1 MMINDNTRKI
11 EEVNNNNEIIK
22 IKIKDCLDF
31 FLFAFKNQ
39 KCNIIVYLIFLL
51 ITAALTPIY
60 TYLWKEYIDYA
71 TIDFNFKNAII
82 FLVIYIGFK
91 IFVEI
96 FNYLYLRILDKIN
109 YTSWRVLDRTIN
121 EKSSNI
127 KYEFYEMPEIQ
138 SKINRAWNFSHGEYV
153 DLYQNMMYMIKI
165 IFEII
170 GIFIS
175 VFIINPILALICI
188 VTIIPAFIT
197 NFIKNKISVINNIKL
212 TNLYTELNYYKK
224 VLLKQDLIKELYL
237 NNSFTLFENKF
248 NNLKKIIFNKEL
260 SIERKKIKLEIIEF
274 LVRIFSL
281 CICLLLIGYFVS
293 IKLITFGSLS
303 IMFTLITTLIFNFTE
318 FIEIVGLFVVTMYSI
333 QQYNNLFEIDK
344 FNEKTVNKIGDFRK
358 ISFSNVSYRY
368 PLTNKYVIK
377 NLNLEIKRGQ
387 KIAIVGSNGSGKS
400 TFIKLL
406 LGLLSPSIG
415 EIYVDSYNLKNIVK
429 SDYWQN
435 FSMVF
440 QDYCKYKETLKY
452 NVGIGNN
459 SNITND
465 KVILECLILAD
476 FIKKIDLDTIL
487 CKEYGGI
494 ELSGGEW
501 QRIALARGIC
511 KKGNVYILDEANSAI
526 DPIEETKFYEK
537 INEICKDDTCIFVT
551 HRLGSVLFSNLVI
564 FFEDGEVKEIGTHTD
579 LVNKNGAYA
588 KFWHCQSSQYQ

>member
-11 EEVNNNNEIIK
+11 EEVNNNNETIK
-22 IKIKDCLDF
+22 INIKDCLSF
-31 FLFAFKNQ
+31 FLFAFKKQ
-39 KCNIIVYLIFLL
+39 KYNIIIYSFFLV
-51 ITAALTPIY
+51 ITATLIPIY

-71 TIDFNFKNAII
+71 TIDFNFKNSII
-82 FLVIYIGFK
+82 FLIIYIGIK
-91 IFVEI
+91 MLVEI
-96 FNYLYLRILDKIN
+96 FNFFYLRILDKIN

-121 EKSSNI
+121 EKSCNI
-127 KYEFYEMPEIQ
+127 KYEFYEIPEIQ

-153 DLYQNMMYMIKI
+153 DLYQNMMYTLKI

-197 NFIKNKISVINNIKL
+197 NFIKNKISILNNIKL

-224 VLLKQDLIKELYL
+224 ILLNQDLIKDIYL

-248 NNLKKIIFNKEL
+248 NNLKKIIFNKEIV
-260 SIERKKIKLEIIEF
+260 IERKKIKLEIIEF
-274 LVRIFSL
+274 LVRIFLL

-303 IMFTLITTLIFNFTE
+303 ITFTLIATLIFNFTE
-318 FIEIVGLFVVTMYSI
+318 FIEIVGLFVTTMYSI
-333 QQYNNLFEIDK
+333 QQYNNLFKIDILNDEIVD
-344 FNEKTVNKIGDFRK
+344 IIDDFEK

-377 NLNLEIKRGQ
+377 SLNLEIKKGQ

-415 EIYVDSYNLKNIVK
+415 EIYVDSQNLKNIVK
-429 SDYWQN
+429 SNYWQN

-459 SNITND
+459 SKITND
-465 KVILECLILAD
+465 KVILKCLMIAD
-476 FIKKIDLDTIL
+476 FMKEIDLDTIL

-501 QRIALARGIC
+501 QRIALARAIC
-511 KKGNVYILDEANSAI
+511 KNGKVYILDEPNSAI

-537 INEICKDDTCIFVT
+537 INKICKDDTCIFVT
-551 HRLGSVLFSNLVI
+551 HRLGSVLFSDLVI
-564 FFEDGEVKEIGTHTD
+564 FFEDGEIKEIGAHAD

-588 KFWHCQSSQYQ
+588 KFWHCQASQYQ